1 MKNQETSKLNSGW
14 VIPLCHAVLWGAAL
28 VFGAFVQLDRYI
40 PGYKTFLS
48 ILIVNVAFMFECVL
62 VVWELEAT
70 HEEDVIEFKGLYLQ
84 KWIFLNVAS
93 ILFLVTLFLA
103 YKTVLILYLLVFA
116 GACLKF
122 LVCRHSV
129 VMENFLSPFQK
140 NKYVSKF

>member
-1 MKNQETSKLNSGW
+1 M
-14 VIPLCHAVLWGAAL
+14 IPLCHAVLWGAAL
-28 VFGAFVQLDRYI
+28 VFGAFVQLDRDIY
-40 PGYKTFLS
+40 PDEAALDKYKTFLS
-48 ILIVNVAFMFECVL
+48 ILIVNVAFMVECVL